1 MTTAAVTVRR
11 GDWTFRAPNRE
22 QFDRIWQDVVAG
34 REYDMGELGPRPV
47 IVDAGAHVGVASHWF
62 ARRHPRAL
70 VIALEA
76 NPETFAML
84 RENLAANG
92 MGMDRVLPLHAAVSD
107 SSDGVPFFT
116 IPGDTWGD
124 AAVRQDWHDR
134 PETRELRV
142 PSVPLS
148 ALLAEP
154 VDLLKLDI
162 EGLELRALAEAAG
175 AGALGN
181 ARRIVLEFHGT
192 SANPD
197 NRIEDVLALLKDA
210 GFQTAVEQD
219 GREVPP
225 GRIRRDDPYW
235 LIVRALGRGAARWPR
250 RRWLR

>member
-1 MTTAAVTVRR
+1 MTSVTVRR

-34 REYDMGELGPRPV
+34 REYDMGGLGPRPV

-62 ARRHPRAL
+62 ARRHPGAL

-76 NPETFAML
+76 NPDTFAML

-92 MGMDRVLPLHAAVSD
+92 MDRVLPLHAAVG
-107 SSDGVPFFT
+107 DGWEATEFFT

-124 AAVRQDWHDR
+124 AAIRQSWHDR
-134 PETRELRV
+134 AGTRELRV

-162 EGLELRALAEAAG
+162 EGLELRALSEAAR
-175 AGALGN
+175 AGVLAN

-192 SANPD
+192 SANPE
-197 NRIEDVLALLKDA
+197 NRIEEVLALLRGA
-210 GFQTAVEQD
+210 GFQASIEQD
-219 GREVPP
+219 GREVPLD
-225 GRIRRDDPYW
+225 RIRRDDPFW

>member
-1 MTTAAVTVRR
+1 MTAVAVRR
-11 GDWTFRAPNRE
+11 GEWAFRAPNRE

-62 ARRHPRAL
+62 ARRHPGAL

-84 RENLAANG
+84 RDNLAANG
-92 MGMDRVLPLHAAVSD
+92 MRRVLPLHAAVSD
-107 SSDGVPFFT
+107 SWDGVPFFT

-124 AAVRQDWHDR
+124 AAIRQGWHDR
-134 PETRELRV
+134 AGTRELRV

-162 EGLELRALAEAAG
+162 EGMELRALAEAAR
-175 AGALGN
+175 AGTLSN

-197 NRIEDVLALLKDA
+197 NSIEGVLALLRDG
-210 GFQTAVEQD
+210 GFQATIEQD
-219 GREVPP
+219 GREVTLK
-225 GRIRRDDPYW
+225 RIRRDDPHW
-235 LIVRALGRGAARWPR
+235 LIVRALGRGTARWPR

>member
-1 MTTAAVTVRR
+1 MTSVTVRR

-62 ARRHPRAL
+62 AHRYPRAL

-76 NPETFAML
+76 NPGTFAML

-92 MGMDRVLPLHAAVSD
+92 LDRVLPLHAAVSD
-107 SSDGVPFFT
+107 SWDGVPFFT

-124 AAVRQDWHDR
+124 AAIRQAWHDR

-142 PSVPLS
+142 PSAPLS
-148 ALLAEP
+148 ALLTQP

-162 EGLELRALAEAAG
+162 EGIETRALAEAAG

-192 SANPD
+192 SANPG
-197 NRIEDVLALLKDA
+197 NRIEDVLALLGEG
-210 GFQTAVEQD
+210 GFQTTIEQD
-219 GREVPP
+219 GREVRLD
-225 GRIRRDDPYW
+225 RIRRDDPFW